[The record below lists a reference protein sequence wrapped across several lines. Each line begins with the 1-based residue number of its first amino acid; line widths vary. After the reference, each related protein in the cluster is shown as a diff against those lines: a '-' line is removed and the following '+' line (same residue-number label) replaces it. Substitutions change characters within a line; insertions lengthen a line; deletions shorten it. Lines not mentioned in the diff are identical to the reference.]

1 MCLLRTPKVQNGHV
15 VAAVVPFAFLEA
27 VTARLPTSRDA
38 IGLGSL
44 HRIAAETPSKTR
56 IAVARDEE
64 KSIWPVV
71 SFGPSRV
78 HKPTCFTA
86 DPRIAVDCGRSDQMN
101 ARDPARTAMCTAV
114 DIECDFPAPWPP
126 RNNQP
131 PIKGARTVTCALA
144 GRCGHSLCPFSRP
157 TAVLQQ

>member
-1 MCLLRTPKVQNGHV
+1 M
-15 VAAVVPFAFLEA
+15 
-27 VTARLPTSRDA
+27 
-38 IGLGSL
+38 
-44 HRIAAETPSKTR
+44 

-101 ARDPARTAMCTAV
+101 ARDPVRTAMCTAV

-131 PIKGARTVTCALA
+131 PIKATAADVTTATRRSERQLPSPM
-144 GRCGHSLCPFSRP
+144 GRANRACDQKRG
-157 TAVLQQ
+157 